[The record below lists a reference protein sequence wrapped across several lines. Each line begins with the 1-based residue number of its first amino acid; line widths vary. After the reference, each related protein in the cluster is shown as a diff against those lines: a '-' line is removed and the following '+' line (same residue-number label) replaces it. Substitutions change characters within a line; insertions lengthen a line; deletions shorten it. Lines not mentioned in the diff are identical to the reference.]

1 MEFKGIFTFRVKLLI
16 ALMLIV
22 VTVAGATLYL
32 AERNVQARYQESLD
46 VQFQAQ
52 MRLFAALQESRL
64 GVIMGKCR
72 TLSHSVR
79 VRAALEERDVE
90 DLYQNALTELQGIF
104 GGVVE
109 DKNETDT
116 SRASFCRFLD
126 ADGKILEPG
135 SFSAGVVDRE
145 SLNQILVPNV
155 RKLQNI
161 EAQTVGYIALG
172 RENELSSLREVVV
185 TKVLDWDGKN
195 LGALVLG
202 FAVPDITNVGAE
214 RKDTISAGIWLR
226 DQLYIKGLNTHDRH
240 MLAQKIGATVINET
254 SGHFAVSLET
264 GPHLLFFKA
273 IDPDTQLAP
282 AYEVCLYP
290 LASALREQQVLR
302 WKILALGLGVLVV
315 GFAASLFISKGLS
328 EPVNKI
334 VAGSVENLTR
344 RRRAEQDLRRANREL
359 EKALRE
365 LKATQQQAIQQERLR
380 AIGQMASGIAHD
392 FNNTLTP
399 ILGFSDLLLEKP
411 GILENTEQ
419 ARKFIGFL
427 RTSAKDAA
435 NVVARLRQFYR
446 ARDKDEEF
454 PLIDLNGV
462 VAQSIS
468 LTEPRWRRQ
477 AQADGITIQVESK
490 LEPIPPIAGDES
502 GLREVLT
509 NLIFNAVDA
518 MPTGGTITVETEPD
532 AHDVMIRVR
541 DTGSGMTEAVRQ
553 RCLEPFFST
562 KGERGTGLGLSMVY
576 GIIERHRG
584 TIEVQSAPGEGTTF
598 IIRIPLASPTTAKV
612 VAHLEAKSKT
622 ALKVLVV
629 DDESRVR
636 EVITAFL
643 RSEGH
648 TVTTAASGR
657 EGIEQF
663 RAERFDMVVTDRA
676 MPDMS
681 GDQMASLVKQVRPEV
696 PVVLLTG
703 FGALIEVTGSQP
715 KDVDVVLSK
724 PVTLGV
730 LRKTIESLL
739 HAA

>member
-1 MEFKGIFTFRVKLLI
+1 VEFKGIFTFRVKLLL

-22 VTVAGATLYL
+22 ITVTGSTLYL
-32 AERNVQARYQESLD
+32 AERNVQARHQESLD

-52 MRLFAALQESRL
+52 MRLFTALQAARL

-79 VRAALEERDVE
+79 LRAALEERDVE

-104 GGVVE
+104 GGVAE
-109 DKNETDT
+109 DTKDPDT
-116 SRASFCRFLD
+116 SRASFCRFLE
-126 ADGKILEPG
+126 ANGTILPPG
-135 SFSAGVVDRE
+135 QFPAGLIDRE
-145 SLNQILVPNV
+145 SLDQLLVPTV
-155 RKLQNI
+155 RMLRRP
-161 EAQTVGYIALG
+161 EEQTVGYIALARG
-172 RENELSSLREVVV
+172 SELSSLREVVV
-185 TKVLDWDGKN
+185 TKVLDWDGKT

-202 FAVPDITNVGAE
+202 FPVPNITGLDSE
-214 RKDTISAGIWLR
+214 RKDAISAGIWLR
-226 DQLYIKGLNTHDRH
+226 DQLYIKGLKTPDRH
-240 MLAQKIGATVINET
+240 MLAQQISSAVTT
-254 SGHFAVSLET
+254 DDSGHFAVELEN

-290 LASALREQQVLR
+290 ITSALREQQELR
-302 WKILALGLGVLVV
+302 WKILALGLSVLVV

-344 RRRAEQDLRRANREL
+344 RRRAEQDLRAANREL

-365 LKATQQQAIQQERLR
+365 LKATQQHVIQQERLR
-380 AIGQMASGIAHD
+380 AIGEMASGIAHD

-411 GILENTEQ
+411 GVLENREQ
-419 ARKFIGFL
+419 ARKFLGFL
-427 RTSAKDAA
+427 RTSAQDAA
-435 NVVARLRQFYR
+435 SVVARLRQFYR
-446 ARDKDEEF
+446 PLDKNEEF
-454 PLIDLNGV
+454 PVIDLNSV
-462 VAQSIS
+462 ITQSIS
-468 LTEPRWRRQ
+468 LTEPKWRRQ

-490 LEPIPPIAGDES
+490 LQSIPPIAGDES
-502 GLREVLT
+502 ALREVLT

-518 MPTGGTITVETEPD
+518 MPTGGTITLETESD
-532 AHDVMIRVR
+532 AGQAIIRVR
-541 DTGSGMTEAVRQ
+541 DTGTGMTEAVRQ

-584 TIEVQSAPGEGTTF
+584 KIDVESVPGEGTTF
-598 IIRIPLASPTTAKV
+598 IVRLPLADPAMEKVTTP
-612 VAHLEAKSKT
+612 LEPKSKT
-622 ALKVLVV
+622 VLKVLVV

-636 EVITAFL
+636 EVITAYL
-643 RSEGH
+643 RAEGH
-648 TVTTAASGR
+648 SVTTAASGR

-663 RAERFDMVVTDRA
+663 RAQPFDMVVTDRA
-676 MPDMS
+676 MPEMS
-681 GDQMASLVKQVRPEV
+681 GDQMASLIKQLRPEV

-724 PVTLGV
+724 PITLGA
-730 LRKTIESLL
+730 LRKTIDRLL

>member
-1 MEFKGIFTFRVKLLI
+1 VEFRGIFTFRIKLLI

-52 MRLFAALQESRL
+52 MRLLAALQEARL

-104 GGVVE
+104 GGVAE
-109 DKNETDT
+109 DKNDSDT
-116 SRASFCRFLD
+116 SRASFCRFID
-126 ADGKILEPG
+126 ANGTILPPPQLL
-135 SFSAGVVDRE
+135 AGVVDRD
-145 SLNQILVPNV
+145 SLDQILVPNV
-155 RKLQNI
+155 KKVRNI
-161 EAQTVGYIALG
+161 EEQTVGYIALG
-172 RENELSSLREVVV
+172 EGNDLSALREVVV

-202 FAVPDITNVGAE
+202 FAVPDITGLDSGRRNA
-214 RKDTISAGIWLR
+214 ISSGIWLHG
-226 DQLYIKGLNTHDRH
+226 QLYIKDLSIRDRQT
-240 MLAQKIGATVINET
+240 LEQKITEAVTTET
-254 SGHFAVSLET
+254 SGHFSIKLEN
-264 GPHLLFFKA
+264 GPQLLFFKA

-290 LASALREQQVLR
+290 LASALHQERELR

-334 VAGSVENLTR
+334 VAGSVENLSR
-344 RRRAEQDLRRANREL
+344 RRRAEQDLRKANREL

-427 RTSAKDAA
+427 RTSAQDAA
-435 NVVARLRQFYR
+435 SVVARLRQFYR
-446 ARDKDEEF
+446 PLDQDEEF
-454 PLIDLNGV
+454 PVVDLNSIV
-462 VAQSIS
+462 TQSIS
-468 LTEPRWRRQ
+468 LTEPKWRRQ
-477 AQADGITIQVESK
+477 AQADGITIQIESK
-490 LEPIPPIAGDES
+490 LQPIPPVAGDES

-518 MPTGGTITVETEPD
+518 MLTGGTITLETEPD
-532 AHDVMIRVR
+532 ATHVIVRVR
-541 DTGSGMTEAVRQ
+541 DTGAGMTEVVRQ

-584 TIEVQSAPGEGTTF
+584 KIEVESTPGEGTTF
-598 IIRIPLASPTTAKV
+598 IIRLPIADSATKKV
-612 VAHLEAKSKT
+612 VAPHQVKSKT

-636 EVITAFL
+636 EVITAYL
-643 RSEGH
+643 RAEGH
-648 TVTTAASGR
+648 IVTTASSGR
-657 EGIEQF
+657 EGFEQF
-663 RAERFDMVVTDRA
+663 RSQPFDMVVTDRA
-676 MPDMS
+676 MPEMS
-681 GDQMASLVKQVRPEV
+681 GDQMASLVKQLRPEV

-724 PVTLGV
+724 PVTLDA

>member
-1 MEFKGIFTFRVKLLI
+1 MEFKGIFSFRVKLLI

-52 MRLFAALQESRL
+52 MRLLAALQDARL

-104 GGVVE
+104 GGVAE
-109 DKNETDT
+109 DKNDSNT
-116 SRASFCRFLD
+116 SRASFCRFID
-126 ADGKILEPG
+126 ANGTILPPAEA
-135 SFSAGVVDRE
+135 SAGVVDRD
-145 SLNQILVPNV
+145 SLNQILVPNGKKV
-155 RKLQNI
+155 RNI
-161 EAQTVGYIALG
+161 EEQTVGYIALESG
-172 RENELSSLREVVV
+172 NDLSALREVVV

-202 FAVPDITNVGAE
+202 FAVPNITGLE
-214 RKDTISAGIWLR
+214 SDRKNTISAGIWLHG
-226 DQLYIKGLNTHDRH
+226 QLYIKDLSILDRQT
-240 MLAQKIGATVINET
+240 LEQKISEAVTTET
-254 SGHFAVSLET
+254 SGHFSISLEN

-290 LASALREQQVLR
+290 LTSALREERELR

-328 EPVNKI
+328 EPVDKI
-334 VAGSVENLTR
+334 VAGSVENLSR
-344 RRRAEQDLRRANREL
+344 RRRAEQDLRQANREL

-411 GILENTEQ
+411 GILEDTEQ

-446 ARDKDEEF
+446 PLDQNEEF
-454 PLIDLNGV
+454 PVVDLNSIV
-462 VAQSIS
+462 TQSIS
-468 LTEPRWRRQ
+468 LTEPKWRRQ
-477 AQADGITIQVESK
+477 AQADGVTIQIESK
-490 LEPIPPIAGDES
+490 LQPIPPIAGDES

-518 MPTGGTITVETEPD
+518 MPGGGTITLETESD
-532 AHDVMIRVR
+532 ATHVIIRVR
-541 DTGSGMTEAVRQ
+541 DTGAGMTEAVRQ

-562 KGERGTGLGLSMVY
+562 KGESGTGLGLSMVY

-584 TIEVQSAPGEGTTF
+584 KIEVQSAPGEGTAF
-598 IIRIPLASPTTAKV
+598 IIRVPIAHPATTKAVTPPQAKP
-612 VAHLEAKSKT
+612 KT

-636 EVITAFL
+636 EVITEYL
-643 RSEGH
+643 RAEGH
-648 TVTTAASGR
+648 SVTTANSGR

-663 RAERFDMVVTDRA
+663 RAQPFDMVVTDRA
-676 MPDMS
+676 MPEMS
-681 GDQMASLVKQVRPEV
+681 GDQMATLIKKLRPEV

-703 FGALIEVTGSQP
+703 FGGLIEVTGSQP
-715 KDVDVVLSK
+715 KDIDVVLSK
-724 PVTLGV
+724 PVTLGA

>member
-1 MEFKGIFTFRVKLLI
+1 VEFKGIFTFRVKLLI

-22 VTVAGATLYL
+22 VTVTGSTLYL

-52 MRLFAALQESRL
+52 MRLFSALQDARL

-79 VRAALEERDVE
+79 VRAALEERDID

-104 GGVVE
+104 GGVAQ
-109 DKNETDT
+109 DKNDSDT

-126 ADGKILEPG
+126 ADGAILPPAQL
-135 SFSAGVVDRE
+135 SAGLVDRE
-145 SLNQILVPNV
+145 SLDQILAPTGKML
-155 RKLQNI
+155 RKI
-161 EAQTVGYIALG
+161 EEQTVGYIALARG
-172 RENELSSLREVVV
+172 NELSALREVVV

-202 FAVPDITNVGAE
+202 FAVSNITDLGSE
-214 RKDTISAGIWLR
+214 RNHSISAGIWLR
-226 DQLYIKGLNTHDRH
+226 EQLYIKDLNAPDRH
-240 MLAQKIGATVINET
+240 MLAQQISAAVTSET
-254 SGHFAVSLET
+254 SGHFAVELED

-273 IDPDTQLAP
+273 IDPETQLAP

-290 LASALREQQVLR
+290 LASTFREQQELR

-328 EPVNKI
+328 EPVDKI

-344 RRRAEQDLRRANREL
+344 RRRAEHELREANREL

-365 LKATQQQAIQQERLR
+365 LKATQQQIIQQERLR

-411 GILENTEQ
+411 GILEDTAQ
-419 ARKFIGFL
+419 ARKFLGFL
-427 RTSAKDAA
+427 RTSAQDAA
-435 NVVARLRQFYR
+435 SVVARLRQFYR
-446 ARDKDEEF
+446 PLDEHEEF
-454 PLIDLNGV
+454 PVIDLNSV
-462 VAQSIS
+462 ITQSIS
-468 LTEPRWRRQ
+468 LTEPKWRRQ

-490 LEPIPPIAGDES
+490 LQPIPPVAGDES

-518 MPTGGTITVETEPD
+518 MPSGGLITLETETEGSY
-532 AHDVMIRVR
+532 AIIRVR
-541 DTGSGMTEAVRQ
+541 DTGAGMTEAVRQ

-576 GIIERHRG
+576 GILERHRG
-584 TIEVQSAPGEGTTF
+584 KIDVQSLPGEGTTF
-598 IIRIPLASPTTAKV
+598 IIHLPVADPTTAKV
-612 VAHLEAKSKT
+612 IAPVEARSKT

-636 EVITAFL
+636 EVITAYL
-643 RSEGH
+643 RAEGH
-648 TVTTAASGR
+648 TVTTATSGR

-663 RAERFDMVVTDRA
+663 RAQPFDMVVTDRA
-676 MPDMS
+676 MPEMS
-681 GDQMASLVKQVRPEV
+681 GDQMASLIKQLRPDV

-724 PVTLGV
+724 PVTLGA

>member
-1 MEFKGIFTFRVKLLI
+1 MESKGIFTFRVKLLI

-52 MRLFAALQESRL
+52 MRLFAALQDARL

-79 VRAALEERDVE
+79 VRAALEERDVG

-109 DKNETDT
+109 DKNDLDT
-116 SRASFCRFLD
+116 SRASFCRFID
-126 ADGKILEPG
+126 ATGAILPPEQV
-135 SFSAGVVDRE
+135 SAGVVDRE
-145 SLNQILVPNV
+145 ALDQILVPNV
-155 RKLQNI
+155 KKLRNI
-161 EAQTVGYIALG
+161 EEQIVGYIALSG
-172 RENELSSLREVVV
+172 GNDFSALREVVV

-202 FAVPDITNVGAE
+202 FAVPNITGLDSE
-214 RKDTISAGIWLR
+214 RKNTISAGIWLHGK
-226 DQLYIKGLNTHDRH
+226 LYIKDLSILDR
-240 MLAQKIGATVINET
+240 QTVEQQISEAVTTGT
-254 SGHFAVSLET
+254 SGHFSLKLET
-264 GPHLLFFKA
+264 GPQLLFFKA

-290 LASALREQQVLR
+290 LASALHEERELR
-302 WKILALGLGVLVV
+302 WKIVALGLGVLVV

-344 RRRAEQDLRRANREL
+344 RRRAEQDLRKANQEL

-427 RTSAKDAA
+427 RTSAQDAA
-435 NVVARLRQFYR
+435 SVVARLRQFYR
-446 ARDKDEEF
+446 PLDKDEEF
-454 PLIDLNGV
+454 PVVDLNSIV
-462 VAQSIS
+462 TQSIS
-468 LTEPRWRRQ
+468 LTEPKWRRQ
-477 AQADGITIQVESK
+477 AQADGVTVQIESK
-490 LEPIPPIAGDES
+490 LQQIPPVAGDES

-518 MPTGGTITVETEPD
+518 MPTGGKITLQTECD
-532 AHDVMIRVR
+532 ATHVIVRVR
-541 DTGSGMTEAVRQ
+541 DTGAGMTEAVRQ

-584 TIEVQSAPGEGTTF
+584 TIEVQSTPGEGTTF
-598 IIRIPLASPTTAKV
+598 IIRMPIAYPAATKA
-612 VAHLEAKSKT
+612 VAPQQLKSKT

-636 EVITAFL
+636 EVITAYL
-643 RSEGH
+643 RAEGH
-648 TVTTAASGR
+648 TVTTASSGR

-663 RAERFDMVVTDRA
+663 RAQPFDMVVTDRA
-676 MPDMS
+676 MPEMS
-681 GDQMASLVKQVRPEV
+681 GDQMASLIKQLRPEV

-724 PVTLGV
+724 PVTLAA